1 MAAAKRGLLS
11 PRPFLC
17 GISYRHFRPAV
28 IVQSLLGATGDE
40 MKTNKTIEAAIL
52 LSQMDSVEIEKVG
65 STTGVK
71 LRLDPARSNSN
82 FRVFRGCCD
91 ADGAIAEVECR
102 TTRAK
107 GGAAQGTLIY
117 VALNEDQ
124 APTGNE
130 VVSRLG
136 KPQSIQQA
144 TGSSIYAYE
153 IPGGELRFA
162 IKAESPEAVLSIAIE
177 KSAAARP
184 AASRAA
190 KWGSADL
197 TPVSS

>member
-1 MAAAKRGLLS
+1 M
-11 PRPFLC
+11 C

-71 LRLDPARSNSN
+71 LRLDAARSNSN

-102 TTRAK
+102 TTRVK
-107 GGAAQGTLIY
+107 GAAQGTLIY
-117 VALNEDQ
+117 VALNEDR

-190 KWGSADL
+190 KSGSADL

>member
-1 MAAAKRGLLS
+1 MR
-11 PRPFLC
+11 
-17 GISYRHFRPAV
+17 
-28 IVQSLLGATGDE
+28 SLLGATGDE

-52 LSQMDSVEIEKVG
+52 LSQLDTVEIEKVG
-65 STTGVK
+65 ATTGVK

-91 ADGAIAEVECR
+91 ANSAIAEVECR
-102 TTRAK
+102 TTRLK
-107 GGAAQGTLIY
+107 GAAQGTLIY
-117 VALNEDQ
+117 VALNERQ
-124 APTGNE
+124 APTGDE

-144 TGSSIYAYE
+144 TGSFIYAYQ

-162 IKAESPEAVLSIAIE
+162 VKAGSPEAVLSIAIE
-177 KSAAARP
+177 KAPSARSTANRSP
-184 AASRAA
+184 
-190 KWGSADL
+190 KLGSVDL

>member
-1 MAAAKRGLLS
+1 
-11 PRPFLC
+11 
-17 GISYRHFRPAV
+17 
-28 IVQSLLGATGDE
+28 
-40 MKTNKTIEAAIL
+40 MKTNKTIEAAIA
-52 LSQMDSVEIEKVG
+52 LSQMDGVEIEKIG

-91 ADGAIAEVECR
+91 AAGAIAEVECR
-102 TTRAK
+102 TTRVK
-107 GGAAQGTLIY
+107 GAAQGTRIY

-124 APTGNE
+124 APTGDE

-162 IKAESPEAVLSIAIE
+162 VKAGSPEAVLSIAIE
-177 KSAAARP
+177 KTASARP
-184 AASRAA
+184 AASRSAQR
-190 KWGSADL
+190 GSVDL

>member
-1 MAAAKRGLLS
+1 
-11 PRPFLC
+11 
-17 GISYRHFRPAV
+17 
-28 IVQSLLGATGDE
+28 
-40 MKTNKTIEAAIL
+40 MKTNKTIEAAIA
-52 LSQMDSVEIEKVG
+52 LSQMETVEIEKIG
-65 STTGVK
+65 ATTGVK
-71 LRLDPARSNSN
+71 LKLDPARSNKN

-102 TTRAK
+102 TTRVK
-107 GGAAQGTLIY
+107 GAAQGTLIY
-117 VALNEDQ
+117 VALNEGQ
-124 APTGNE
+124 APTRDD

-162 IKAESPEAVLSIAIE
+162 VKAGSPEAVLSIAIE
-177 KSAAARP
+177 KTASASPAARRP
-184 AASRAA
+184 AQ
-190 KWGSADL
+190 WGSGDL